1 MNKIFSL
8 LRLNLIVLSLGIL
21 TSCGSSKDE
30 KFEEKSPEDLYTR
43 ADKLLEKGENKK
55 AAVAFE
61 EVVRQHPYSKWAT
74 SAQIMAAYAYYKGQ
88 AFEDALAN
96 IDSFLQ
102 MHPGSEYV
110 PYAYFLKGLCY
121 YVQVSDTERD
131 QSSTEQALSIF
142 LELIKRFPTSAYS
155 KDARFKIDL
164 LRDYIAGKNMEV
176 GRFYLSQKQYIAAL
190 NRFQNTVKNFE
201 GTTHIPEALYR
212 LVETYLI
219 LGIVP
224 EAQRTARV
232 LGHNYPDSSWYKE
245 AYQLLENKQMLPSAD
260 SSMKIT
266 KQWEQQPNAAK
277 HNRL

>member
-1 MNKIFSL
+1 MNKIFSFL
-8 LRLNLIVLSLGIL
+8 QLNLVVVCLGIL

-30 KFEEKSPEDLYTR
+30 KFEERSPDDLYTR

-88 AFEDALAN
+88 AFEDSLAN
-96 IDSFLQ
+96 IDTFLQ
-102 MHPGSEYV
+102 MHPSSEYV
-110 PYAYFLKGLCY
+110 PYAYFLKGLCH

-131 QSSTEQALSIF
+131 QSSTEHALSIF
-142 LELIKRFPTSAYS
+142 LELIKRFPKSPYA

-164 LRDYIAGKNMEV
+164 LRDYIAGKNMEI
-176 GRFYLSQKQYIAAL
+176 GRFYLSQKQYVAAL
-190 NRFQNTVKNFE
+190 NRFQTTVKRFE

-219 LGIVP
+219 LGIIP

-232 LGHNYPDSSWYKE
+232 LGHNYPDNSWYKE
-245 AYQLLENKQMLPSAD
+245 AYNLLASKNLLPQEGA
-260 SSMKIT
+260 SMKMT
-266 KQWEQQPNAAK
+266 KKWDQVPNAAK